1 MLQKLL
7 AAVNNRVKK
16 FRTELNLTQ
25 AELSEKLGVSRQ
37 TVNAIENGRYNP
49 STALSLKLGIILN
62 KKVEEIFSL
71 EDTD

>member
-1 MLQKLL
+1 MK
-7 AAVNNRVKK
+7 NRVKK

-49 STALSLKLGIILN
+49 STALSLKLGFILN

>member
-1 MLQKLL
+1 M
-7 AAVNNRVKK
+7 NNRVKK

-71 EDTD
+71 EDSD

>member
-1 MLQKLL
+1 M
-7 AAVNNRVKK
+7 NNRVKK

-49 STALSLKLGIILN
+49 STALSLKLGIIVN

>member
-1 MLQKLL
+1 M
-7 AAVNNRVKK
+7 NNKVKK
-16 FRTELNLTQ
+16 FRTDLNLTQ
-25 AELSEKLGVSRQ
+25 AELSDKLGVSRQ

>member
-1 MLQKLL
+1 M
-7 AAVNNRVKK
+7 NNRVKK

>member
-1 MLQKLL
+1 M
-7 AAVNNRVKK
+7 NNRVKK

-25 AELSEKLGVSRQ
+25 AELSEKPGVSRQ

>member
-1 MLQKLL
+1 M
-7 AAVNNRVKK
+7 NNRVKK
-16 FRTELNLTQ
+16 YRTELNLTQ

-71 EDTD
+71 EDKD